1 MGSKNE
7 CRGTNLGGFLIKLF
21 LSRRPHAPSNKSCL
35 WDKRLERLHWRLP
48 FALSGTL
55 TYCFGL
61 LIWAN
66 VRTGDFGP
74 LILQEFFNLFGPI
87 LLLVS
92 VIFSLIIAAQD
103 RGGGPLRLFIQGVT
117 LPAFVTGL
125 VGISTAL
132 LFTFGGGILE

>member
-1 MGSKNE
+1 MDSENE
-7 CRGTNLGGFLIKLF
+7 CRETHLGGFLTKLF
-21 LSRRPHAPSNKSCL
+21 LSRRRHASDNRSCP
-35 WDKRLERLHWRLP
+35 WDKRLARLHWRLP

-61 LIWAN
+61 FIWAN

-74 LILQEFFNLFGPI
+74 LVLQEFFNLFGPI

-117 LPAFVTGL
+117 LPALVTGL
-125 VGISTAL
+125 VGISATF
-132 LFTFGGGILE
+132 LFTFRGGVFE